1 VKYRLLILHIL
12 FLPGLLWAQEARLA
26 RDIDFPEAPFRLLQ
40 ESFLDPC
47 SACAKTTA
55 QKAFRLL
62 DQHLQPGIVY
72 KTGSKCKLIKT
83 DHSNQNELVPTCGIY
98 GYLGNI
104 AEENRESPILRFRFH
119 TEEHHLV
126 GVSSGDFTQ
135 DTVAEPYNAAES
147 GTIFEGAIRIV
158 KYDYGDGAS
167 FVYNRTENHI
177 QVHCVLLELVKGSS
191 LLMAPCRYT
200 VRREKGGAA
209 AKKSRKKLEAQCS
222 ELGNRLRHKQG
233 AMSRLDPF

>member
-1 VKYRLLILHIL
+1 MKYRLLILPIL

-98 GYLGNI
+98 GYLGKDI
-104 AEENRESPILRFRFH
+104 AEENRESPVLRFRFH
-119 TEEHHLV
+119 TKEHHLV

-177 QVHCVLLELVKGSS
+177 QVHCVLLELKFKGVKSAHGTLQVYCKKRKGRRGS
-191 LLMAPCRYT
+191 
-200 VRREKGGAA
+200 
-209 AKKSRKKLEAQCS
+209 
-222 ELGNRLRHKQG
+222 
-233 AMSRLDPF
+233 